1 VPEENEKDPRREVNP
16 AMRHDPPRR
25 VPPADER
32 KEPPEQVEAT
42 QGAELDPR
50 DQGGIAE

>member
-1 VPEENEKDPRREVNP
+1 MPEQEDPRREVNP

-25 VPPADER
+25 VPPEEER
-32 KEPPEQVEAT
+32 KEKPEQVNAT

>member
-1 VPEENEKDPRREVNP
+1 MSTDEKDPRREVNP
-16 AMRHDPPRR
+16 AQRR
-25 VPPADER
+25 DEPH
-32 KEPPEQVEAT
+32 EPEPGEGLERPEGPVKAT